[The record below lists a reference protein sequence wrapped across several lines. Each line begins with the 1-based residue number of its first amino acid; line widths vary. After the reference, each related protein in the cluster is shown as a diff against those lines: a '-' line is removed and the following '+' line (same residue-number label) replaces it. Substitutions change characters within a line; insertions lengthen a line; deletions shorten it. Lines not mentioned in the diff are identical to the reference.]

1 MIKHYVVNG
10 HDRYCIEFQR
20 QSNGTFKLYAR
31 EHPPDPYGKPVND
44 NHLYASGEIC
54 VAAGYEPTTP
64 GRAVLPRARALAS
77 PGRAP
82 AVVGRCPLLAA
93 VVRPPGEWPN
103 VARLRADRLQRT
115 LVRLRLHAEPGLSR
129 QPHAR
134 LSRTYSTEESTC
146 TSRRF

>member
-54 VAAGYEPTTP
+54 VAAGYEPTTLD
-64 GRAVLPRARALAS
+64 RAKAIAVHFMEGWSRYIRIGTFPTGAR
-77 PGRAP
+77 R
-82 AVVGRCPLLAA
+82 VTV
-93 VVRPPGEWPN
+93 
-103 VARLRADRLQRT
+103 
-115 LVRLRLHAEPGLSR
+115 
-129 QPHAR
+129 
-134 LSRTYSTEESTC
+134 
-146 TSRRF
+146 